1 MAKRII
7 WSRQAERVFN
17 KILEFYMDRNG
28 SKAYS
33 RKLNQEIHELLS
45 NISRQP
51 FIGIK
56 TENKNIRVVIKGNYK
71 IFYKIEDENLIIL
84 LVWDSRQDQE
94 SVIEIFKP

>member
-17 KILEFYMDRNG
+17 KILEFYIDRNG
-28 SKAYS
+28 SKTYS
-33 RKLNQEIHELLS
+33 RKLNQEVHDLLS
-45 NISRQP
+45 HISRQP

-56 TENKNIRVVIKGNYK
+56 TENKNIRVVIKGYYK
-71 IFYKIEDENLIIL
+71 IFYQIEDENLIVL

-94 SVIEIFKP
+94 SITDIFNP